1 MASNPVNVRPS
12 NIYIHHSNGL
22 KGWLV
27 CMTGSL
33 FFFYEFMQ
41 LNMFNALDPALMEAF
56 NVSGSELS
64 HLWTY
69 YIYANVLFL
78 FVAGLILDRFSTRW
92 IIASALM
99 LSVLCTFFFAMSTE
113 LWQAEV
119 CRFVTG
125 IGGAFCL
132 LSNVR
137 LASRWFP
144 PERMALV
151 VAVIVTFA
159 MTGGVTAQIVLTP
172 LTDMLGWRETLLI
185 DAGVGLGMLLLI
197 IFFVRDY
204 PEGYEKEFEAHTA
217 EREGITLLHAIRHV
231 LANTQNWLGGLY
243 TSLINL
249 PIFILGAMW
258 GALYLVQIRHL
269 SRTDSAEVASMIF
282 WGTIV
287 GSLFLGWLSDF
298 IRRRKIL
305 MIWGAI
311 FSLVLIFTLMYAP
324 NLSLYTLMAIFFGL
338 GFTTST
344 QIISYPLIAESNPLS
359 LTGTAEGLASTLI
372 MAGGFVQL
380 LAGYL
385 IELHWSHKTIHH
397 ISVYSQNDYQL
408 AMWIMPI
415 GFIGSLIAALV
426 VKETY
431 CRPFEERPT

>member
-372 MAGGFVQL
+372 MAGGVLRFL
-380 LAGYL
+380 GG
-385 IELHWSHKTIHH
+385 
-397 ISVYSQNDYQL
+397 D
-408 AMWIMPI
+408 
-415 GFIGSLIAALV
+415 FI
-426 VKETY
+426 
-431 CRPFEERPT
+431 